1 MRIIF
6 FRSGF
11 ITFALKVKYPN
22 FMCLIRGHYED
33 RNINEIYWLGEEY
46 KELLNDEIDKKIVF
60 LI

>member
-1 MRIIF
+1 
-6 FRSGF
+6 
-11 ITFALKVKYPN
+11 
-22 FMCLIRGHYED
+22 MCLIRGHYED